1 MNNMKIRPGFVALIG
16 SVIATAAAMLAF
28 AGPLDPPPGPV
39 ASTFK
44 TLSDVEPRIAINST
58 NTPGDGATVYRI
70 SQPGSYYLTGNLA
83 GEANKHGIIVAV
95 SNVTID
101 LNGFRVSGDAASWDG
116 IINGTN
122 VNAVTVRNGTVSGWN
137 NGVNLGNVS
146 AGEGCE
152 VHSVNARGN
161 RLTGVKLGLIG
172 RATNVTAV
180 QNGSEGFVVGDGAI
194 IESCAARL
202 NSGLGIVGGSHVRIE
217 DTSVLSCV
225 AGGISV
231 GDAANITD
239 CVISLNGGTG
249 VAAGSGTSVSGCTA
263 RQNNGAGFL
272 LGSVS
277 TVTGSTAVRCTG
289 DGFQVGSG
297 SSVSD
302 SSSRENTV
310 AGFFI
315 NAGTTIS
322 RCSAQLNQSHG
333 IEGSADNLILSNACD
348 SNGATGTGSG
358 IEVFSDGNRIEGNN
372 CTDNDVGIQV
382 NGTKSIILRN
392 TCSNNTLNFDLAA
405 GNRFGP
411 IVDLTAGGTPAASGN
426 AAPGTLLTDE
436 ANANFAY

>member
-1 MNNMKIRPGFVALIG
+1 MLKIASRRRGWTMAGVVFAV
-16 SVIATAAAMLAF
+16 AAAMLAF

-44 TLSDVEPRIAINST
+44 TLAEVEPRTAINSV
-58 NTPGDGATVYRI
+58 NTPGDGSTVYRI
-70 SQPGSYYLTGNLA
+70 TQPGSYYLTGNLT
-83 GEANKHGIIVAV
+83 GEPNKHGIIVAS

-101 LNGFRVSGDAASWDG
+101 LNGFRLFGDAASWDG
-116 IINGTN
+116 IINATS

-161 RLTGVKLGLIG
+161 RLAGVRVGLIG
-172 RATNVTAV
+172 RVTSVTAV
-180 QNGSEGFVVGDGAI
+180 QNVADGIVVGDGSI
-194 IESCAARL
+194 VESCASRL
-202 NSGLGIVGGSHVRIE
+202 NSGFGIVGGSHMRIE
-217 DTSVLSCV
+217 NTSVLSCV

-231 GDAANITD
+231 GDAANISD
-239 CVISLNGGTG
+239 CVVSLNGGTG
-249 VAAGSGTSVSGCTA
+249 VAAGSGTSVSNCTA
-263 RQNNGAGFL
+263 RQNNGTGFL

-289 DGFQVGSG
+289 DGFEVGSG

-333 IEGSADNLILSNACD
+333 IEGSADNLILANACD

-382 NGTKSIILRN
+382 TGTKSIILRN

-411 IVDLTAGGTPAASGN
+411 IVDITAGGTPAVSGN
-426 AAPGTLLTDE
+426 AAGGTLVSDE